1 MEIKEE
7 MHLASEVMFFPNSD
21 YPVKAVPYARVLEI
35 LNNREGNQ
43 AGTTEEAVIR

>member
-7 MHLASEVMFFPNSD
+7 MHRASEIMFFPNSD

-35 LNNREGNQ
+35 LNNHEGSPV
-43 AGTTEEAVIR
+43 GTAEEAVIR